1 MATVCCGEHRG
12 DGGLAGTRPAS
23 LHGNRGAAMAAAEG
37 EWRQT
42 VVAMVARWRQ
52 SMATSAY
59 LEILL
64 GRLGRGSAGKGHKSH
79 GRGRLSVLA
88 GHF

>member
-1 MATVCCGEHRG
+1 MATR
-12 DGGLAGTRPAS
+12 
-23 LHGNRGAAMAAAEG
+23 AAMAAAEG
-37 EWRQT
+37 KWRQT
-42 VVAMVARWRQ
+42 VLAMVARWWQ

-64 GRLGRGSAGKGHKSH
+64 GCLGGGPAGKGHKSH
-79 GRGRLSVLA
+79 GRSRLSVLA